1 MRFRFAFVAAAILAA
16 LTLSGFAWN
25 SILLKPHRT
34 ITPSVP
40 YRLEHAPSIEF
51 LIGCP
56 SGLKTWGEGAYEP
69 IPLYAEDYWV
79 QVNEDGFGGTSTQ
92 RQKRAQAMFLAP
104 FNIDG
109 KTWFYCGIEGVNH
122 AEIWRTDGTVSGT
135 PPVLEWT
142 NATDYSAFAY
152 PNKAADCAICWN
164 NDFYI
169 GTRNEQGT
177 AILRYYKRQDGS
189 WEWVQVNE
197 PGFGKT
203 YTDANNDTYYTDT
216 HTRAMAVFT
225 SADDETE
232 CLYVGTYNW
241 YSGCE
246 VWRTDGSLKDGGP
259 QMNWEQV
266 NYGGFGASGDNA
278 DNLCVMDMIVFD
290 ANDGE
295 GPRLYAGTYN
305 WYDSDDPDY
314 DDERDWDAGR
324 IFRYAEDPSDT
335 KRWDEVWD
343 GVVGGS
349 GTGADPYRYA
359 LSARSF
365 AEFDNKLWVGLFHLS
380 GDDFY
385 SSVDG
390 SSWSKSGS
398 LQAGVENDVVDMMV
412 YGNCLWASGRNG
424 SKEGNNDHQYVWRT
438 TNGSDWEKRSRDGF
452 GDYRNRSIYCF
463 GVFKGDL
470 YAGTWNTET
479 DFGAEDGTGCEV
491 WKTTEDATY
500 ITLDSF
506 EATALDDGSILLR
519 WKTGTEIGTAGFHL
533 YRSVSADF
541 DSFKRVTTKL
551 IDATGTPEAGGEYAV
566 LDRSVN
572 FGVFYYYFLVEV
584 DVNGKMSAFGP
595 VQARAKIPQPVSFEM
610 YSAIIQLDTLGV

>member
-1 MRFRFAFVAAAILAA
+1 VVFFPDAAPFSGAVDMRFRFAFVAAAILAA

-79 QVNEDGFGGTSTQ
+79 QVNEDGFGGTS
-92 RQKRAQAMFLAP
+92 RRAQAMFLLP
-104 FNIDG
+104 FNDG
-109 KTWFYCGIEGVNH
+109 TECLYCGIEGNVSGSDNK
-122 AEIWRTDGTVSGT
+122 AEIFRTEGGTSYPLDWEYAADDQVF
-135 PPVLEWT
+135 
-142 NATDYSAFAY
+142 TDNES
-152 PNKAADCAICWN
+152 ADCAISWKG
-164 NDFYI
+164 DLYI
-169 GTRNEQGT
+169 GTRNENVGT
-177 AILRYYKRQDGS
+177 QILRYYNDSEGWK
-189 WEWVQVNE
+189 WVVVNQS
-197 PGFGKT
+197 GFG
-203 YTDANNDTYYTDT
+203 DDCNG
-216 HTRAMAVFT
+216 HTRAMAIFT
-225 SADDETE
+225 SADNDKE
-232 CLYVGTYNW
+232 CLYVGTFNTNT
-241 YSGCE
+241 GCE
-246 VWRTDGSLKDGGP
+246 VWRTTGDLAQQGDDDYDPSYPDRMHW
-259 QMNWEQV
+259 QRV

-533 YRSVSADF
+533 GFTYIEACPRISTRS
-541 DSFKRVTTKL
+541 R
-551 IDATGTPEAGGEYAV
+551 G
-566 LDRSVN
+566 
-572 FGVFYYYFLVEV
+572 
-584 DVNGKMSAFGP
+584 
-595 VQARAKIPQPVSFEM
+595 
-610 YSAIIQLDTLGV
+610 